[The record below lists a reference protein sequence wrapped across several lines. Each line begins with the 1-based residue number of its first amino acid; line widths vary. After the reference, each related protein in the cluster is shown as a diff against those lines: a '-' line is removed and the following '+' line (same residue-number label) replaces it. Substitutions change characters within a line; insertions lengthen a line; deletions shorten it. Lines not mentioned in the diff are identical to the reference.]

1 MDRVSRDE
9 NRIAARIKI
18 VASSN
23 VNPKVQPLELQ
34 GKGNTS
40 PKRRKK
46 KKKGQSSASIVVD
59 CRQFLGGGKI
69 FAPLSIFP
77 IRSLI
82 LRNFE
87 FFLCGEKIAEKKSES
102 GNKKVKGAR

>member
-46 KKKGQSSASIVVD
+46 KKKVSLRPRLLSIVD
-59 CRQFLGGGKI
+59 NFSGGGK
-69 FAPLSIFP
+69 FSRLY
-77 IRSLI
+77 R
-82 LRNFE
+82 
-87 FFLCGEKIAEKKSES
+87 FFRFDL
-102 GNKKVKGAR
+102 

>member
-9 NRIAARIKI
+9 NRIAVRIKI